1 MTLQSEIEAGKG
13 GDAPLKRF
21 SRPYVPRNTT
31 KEATAK
37 TNKLVE
43 EAMRQDREKLGAEEH
58 QRRIKEKIREDLER
72 AQKLRREELEKGEM
86 KIKRMDRREAEG
98 KDPLKQFSTD
108 EEDDG
113 VDNTV
118 LMPPST
124 PDPRNASFG
133 RPLSTDYR
141 LNDAQRDFEASGMT
155 RAVVWRPNTE
165 SVKAGG
171 AERAGEEG
179 VEEEQKRDHTVV
191 EEEERNH
198 ENYVENMK
206 IVYEGVEKEALT
218 VRDMLEKTGADP
230 DSRRELV
237 VLAAQLIEVNEQLI
251 CEKEEESRKHV
262 RDYKG
267 AKNRSRSMADSS
279 RSKKDEERKRAKSSG
294 SRSSRS
300 SFRQVRAS
308 ESSSAGEDN

>member
-1 MTLQSEIEAGKG
+1 M
-13 GDAPLKRF
+13 
-21 SRPYVPRNTT
+21 
-31 KEATAK
+31 
-37 TNKLVE
+37 
-43 EAMRQDREKLGAEEH
+43 
-58 QRRIKEKIREDLER
+58 
-72 AQKLRREELEKGEM
+72 
-86 KIKRMDRREAEG
+86 
-98 KDPLKQFSTD
+98 
-108 EEDDG
+108 
-113 VDNTV
+113 
-118 LMPPST
+118 
-124 PDPRNASFG
+124 
-133 RPLSTDYR
+133 
-141 LNDAQRDFEASGMT
+141 
-155 RAVVWRPNTE
+155 
-165 SVKAGG
+165 
-171 AERAGEEG
+171 
-179 VEEEQKRDHTVV
+179 EEEQKRDHIAV

-279 RSKKDEERKRAKSSG
+279 RNKKDEERKRAKSSG
-294 SRSSRS
+294 SRSSKS
-300 SFRQVRAS
+300 SFRQVRET

>member
-1 MTLQSEIEAGKG
+1 MTLQREIEAGKG
-13 GDAPLKRF
+13 EGAPLKRF

-31 KEATAK
+31 KEATEK
-37 TNKLVE
+37 TNKLVD
-43 EAMRQDREKLGAEEH
+43 EAMRQDREKYGEEEH
-58 QRRIKEKIREDLER
+58 QRRIREKIRQDLER
-72 AQKLRREELEKGEM
+72 AQELRREELEKGEK

-98 KDPLKQFSTD
+98 KDPLKQYSTD

-124 PDPRNASFG
+124 PDPRNSSFG

-141 LNDAQRDFEASGMT
+141 LNDAQRDFEASGMK
-155 RAVVWRPNTE
+155 RAVVWRPNSE
-165 SVKAGG
+165 SVKSG
-171 AERAGEEG
+171 GEEMTG
-179 VEEEQKRDHTVV
+179 ERGAEEEQKRDHKEV

-198 ENYVENMK
+198 KDYVENMK

-251 CEKEEESRKHV
+251 VEKEEESRQHV

-267 AKNRSRSMADSS
+267 AKYRSRSLAENS
-279 RSKKDEERKRAKSSG
+279 RDKHDVEKKRAKSSAG
-294 SRSSRS
+294 RSRRP
-300 SFRQVRAS
+300 SFRQVRGT